1 MKVNDIKA
9 LDYQC
14 QGDSLT
20 IPFAET
26 SVEAVLAL
34 DAAVLTV
41 KTDAGDTVEVL
52 AGYALKTATVAAAD
66 PTSVTAVY
74 TRAVDGTAAALDTIS
89 DRLVQAEQNTHEGG
103 FAGAVFAQQGMH
115 FAFAQLEG
123 DVVVC
128 LDTGELLG
136 NIQHLNDKIFS
147 QSAHAPFT
155 NQSIGAALP
164 PR

>member
-41 KTDAGDTVEVL
+41 KTDDGDTVEVL
-52 AGYALKTATVAAAD
+52 AGYALRSVTVDAKD
-66 PTSVTAVY
+66 PTSVTAVL

-89 DRLVQAEQNTHEGG
+89 ARLVESEQENKLLKAQIAAQSDRADFVEDCIAEMAMQVYN
-103 FAGAVFAQQGMH
+103 
-115 FAFAQLEG
+115 
-123 DVVVC
+123 
-128 LDTGELLG
+128 
-136 NIQHLNDKIFS
+136 
-147 QSAHAPFT
+147 
-155 NQSIGAALP
+155 
-164 PR
+164 

>member
-41 KTDAGDTVEVL
+41 KTDDGDTVEVL
-52 AGYALKTATVAAAD
+52 AGYALRSVTVDAKD
-66 PTSVTAVY
+66 PTSVTAVL

-89 DRLVQAEQNTHEGG
+89 DRLVQAEQENKLLK
-103 FAGAVFAQQGMH
+103 AQVSAATDQQSFYEDCIAEM
-115 FAFAQLEG
+115 AE
-123 DVVVC
+123 VVY
-128 LDTGELLG
+128 
-136 NIQHLNDKIFS
+136 
-147 QSAHAPFT
+147 A
-155 NQSIGAALP
+155 
-164 PR
+164 

>member
-41 KTDAGDTVEVL
+41 KTDDGDTVEVL
-52 AGYALKTATVAAAD
+52 AGYALRSVTVDAKD
-66 PTSVTAVY
+66 PTSVTAVL

-89 DRLVQAEQNTHEGG
+89 ARLVESEQENKLLKAQVSAATDQQSFYEDCIAEMAE
-103 FAGAVFAQQGMH
+103 
-115 FAFAQLEG
+115 
-123 DVVVC
+123 VVY
-128 LDTGELLG
+128 
-136 NIQHLNDKIFS
+136 
-147 QSAHAPFT
+147 A
-155 NQSIGAALP
+155 
-164 PR
+164 

>member
-66 PTSVTAVY
+66 PTSVIAVY

-89 DRLVQAEQNTHEGG
+89 DRLVQAEQENKLLK
-103 FAGAVFAQQGMH
+103 QQ
-115 FAFAQLEG
+115 
-123 DVVVC
+123 V
-128 LDTGELLG
+128 
-136 NIQHLNDKIFS
+136 
-147 QSAHAPFT
+147 
-155 NQSIGAALP
+155 AALTDQQSFYEDCIAEMAQIVYA
-164 PR
+164 